1 MRCTILFSMFAEV
14 VFCPLLY
21 YSTVLLVLS
30 EIFFEFV
37 KYGRLGSTKSY
48 RYAVLRITFSYVFFQ
63 NFFCDIWSK
72 ICSPHISVL
81 SGNYAS
87 WILSSRIYDHCND
100 HRLQLRFPS
109 DRRIHYHY
117 QYPRVV
123 RIQAMLMLDVVLAT
137 PPFRLMIAIVLIH
150 SSPFFFIF

>member
-30 EIFFEFV
+30 EKFFEFV

-87 WILSSRIYDHCND
+87 WILSSRVYDQYTD
-100 HRLQLRFPS
+100 HRPLPGFLFC
-109 DRRIHYHY
+109 RRIHPHY
-117 QYPRVV
+117 QRRFYMFYLP
-123 RIQAMLMLDVVLAT
+123 
-137 PPFRLMIAIVLIH
+137 
-150 SSPFFFIF
+150 SSLSSFLKCAHRAHWNYS